1 MPDSVTPG
9 ASRHTHALDATI
21 TKALA
26 PFFPLRPLAIP
37 LATAAVRDA
46 LLAEG
51 RIVYQSVPYSA
62 PLESDWDWERGIWFS
77 LGVERNS

>member
-1 MPDSVTPG
+1 MTPG

-21 TKALA
+21 AKALA

-51 RIVYQSVPYSA
+51 HITSWYGSA
-62 PLESDWDWERGIWFS
+62 AAGNAPRYAKAPALVIPLGDAS
-77 LGVERNS
+77 